1 MCVSSWYCH
10 LAVFPCFLSL
20 CTYGRSK
27 IKLYRK
33 EKSYCIKQNCQ
44 MAVLSFSVFFEVFY
58 YCQMD
63 VFAMLFD
70 GRVYL
75 QYTFTGNSTTK
86 TSIWRPGK
94 SASGKFRKIHINRGI
109 WVGKHPFGQQNII
122 IYIECT
128 NIYSKTKQL
137 HYIKIHIKSEK
148 GNLTMPKSGIFF
160 ISSIETILPI
170 WALYASADFF

>member
-1 MCVSSWYCH
+1 
-10 LAVFPCFLSL
+10 
-20 CTYGRSK
+20 
-27 IKLYRK
+27 
-33 EKSYCIKQNCQ
+33 

-86 TSIWRPGK
+86 TSIWQPGK

-109 WVGKHPFGQQNII
+109 WVGKHPFGQ
-122 IYIECT
+122 
-128 NIYSKTKQL
+128 
-137 HYIKIHIKSEK
+137 
-148 GNLTMPKSGIFF
+148 
-160 ISSIETILPI
+160 
-170 WALYASADFF
+170 